1 MLVINE
7 SKNNSAV
14 EISAGD
20 SLRVQLP
27 ENPTTGY
34 RWHLQA
40 NGAPMLRLV
49 QDSFETAGNAP
60 GSGGSRYWKFDADH
74 PGSAELRMELRRSW
88 QPQPVN
94 SFAVTVTVSAR

>member
-7 SKNNSAV
+7 SKNNSTV

-20 SLRVQLP
+20 SFRVQLS

-34 RWHLQA
+34 RWHLQT
-40 NGAPMLRLV
+40 NGAPVLRLV
-49 QDSFETAGNAP
+49 QNSFEPAGSAL
-60 GSGGSRYWKFDADH
+60 GSGGLRYWNFAADH

-94 SFAVTVTVSAR
+94 SFAVTVTVIVR